1 MIGGPKRWI
10 IWARPVEANATGDNV
25 KPRRGPNIID
35 ASLLLGIP
43 EIEKYEDSASRA
55 PPARLAVALL

>member
-1 MIGGPKRWI
+1 M
-10 IWARPVEANATGDNV
+10 

-55 PPARLAVALL
+55 PPARLAVVLL

>member
-1 MIGGPKRWI
+1 M
-10 IWARPVEANATGDNV
+10 

-43 EIEKYEDSASRA
+43 EIEKYEES
-55 PPARLAVALL
+55 ARLAVVLL